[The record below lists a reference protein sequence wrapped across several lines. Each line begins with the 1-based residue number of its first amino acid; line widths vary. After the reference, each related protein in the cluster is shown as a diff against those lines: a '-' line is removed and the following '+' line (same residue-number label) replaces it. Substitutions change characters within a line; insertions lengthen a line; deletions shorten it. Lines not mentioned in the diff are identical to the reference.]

1 MSLSSSSSAG
11 KGADSN
17 AVDAYDS
24 GDEWDIGVG
33 NLIIDLDA
41 DLEKDQQKMEMS
53 GSKDGSIPVPSAVAA
68 LPENI
73 KFVTPVQAPQA
84 KESKSK
90 AKRNKSAKDGGK
102 SVSAASLYTLGE
114 SGNGKKEMQGRSGD
128 LTNPSGL
135 GSSNSTSKGS
145 EKGPK
150 TVRNGAGSKKEK
162 EGGSSKSKKDKS
174 ESSGVVQPPPGNDAN
189 AAQQLGLGSGSKGSS
204 LECAPGTSCPD
215 GATGQVLDLGNVPVD
230 SNTISNL
237 LGIKT
242 ESEEVESECRP
253 LKKIKTEKMDSPAST
268 PAPPP
273 LHLLP
278 PVSGGVASP
287 VEQIMVRT
295 RSIAVNTCDVGLATE
310 PECLGP
316 CEPGTSVN
324 LEGIVWQ
331 ETEDGVLVVNVTW
344 RNKTYVGTL
353 LDCTR
358 HDWAPPRFCES
369 PTSDLEMRGNN
380 RGRGKR
386 TRPTTNAPVIEAT
399 TVPDNKVVT
408 KTRACTSSKG
418 RRGSQN
424 SSDRRTPTN
433 TVEDVKASPSSGNKR
448 KNKPAPDL
456 DVTSS
461 SEDSKGGKRMR
472 SNSRGTATLTPV
484 TGMKSE
490 PPVPEHNCPS
500 PVLIDCPHPNCNKKY
515 KHING
520 LRYHQAH
527 AHTDSDG
534 KLEGDIDS
542 EEKNSDG
549 EDCTQHPSLS
559 QDSSSCNGSSSSH
572 TFCQAKGSMSPARS
586 VTPKGR
592 REGSMEAH
600 SPSPAAKLIAGK
612 GSSKKKVS
620 SEADT
625 ESGGMYN
632 IECAEEGPPV
642 ASPSDDTGNDG
653 DDSSEKKSVLE
664 KDKAKKSNSLK
675 SEKLPLKTKSA
686 RPIVPAMPAQ
696 MYSFPTTGFTA
707 SGPGPAQSLATTVVQ
722 AMSKSPPLKA
732 IQPKPTVMGEPSTV
746 NPALTPLKEKKK
758 KEKKK
763 KDAKEAASPKPLGKG
778 GKPEDGKSPFRDSS
792 ADAAPKGEGLL
803 NGSSES
809 HESRLASIK
818 AEADKIYSFTDNA
831 PSPSI
836 GTASRL
842 EGSSLVTPITPL
854 HVVTQNGADSSSVKT
869 NSPAYSDIS
878 DAGED
883 GEGKGEGAKVKT
895 TSPDQ
900 MAKESAK
907 KALFSSSSSTSSS
920 SSSSSSRTQPPLSK
934 ETHSPYYQG
943 YEAYYSPN
951 YPHSSPGGASSGSG
965 AVSHSVKIKKEVE
978 EEGAEVRV
986 KVENADDKKIDMGT
1000 TSHHPSVIQQR
1011 PQMYMQPLYYGQYA
1025 YMPQYG
1031 YSEQGYHSHVM
1042 STNPAYRQQ
1051 YEKLCE
1057 EQHKQRQ
1064 EQNRGKHNTNDTE
1077 KKQEHSIKD
1086 RDREEWK
1093 QKSSAS
1099 ATLSKAPSLTDLAK
1113 PVPNKPKDSTDS
1125 MKYAIM
1131 AKADDVSKVQSQQA
1145 EGLKMKLTE
1154 GSHLGREL
1162 CETKPSLESSKHSG
1176 MDPTLW
1182 YRQQITEIEPDP
1194 SSFTQ
1199 YCSSLHLV
1207 PRHGSDFNS
1216 SSLKGFS
1223 RCQLIHSW
1231 REESESRLWSYV
1243 YPNKYSEQQKAE
1255 EERWKEAER
1264 DRKFKEESS
1273 SRLRSKEIAVK
1284 EESKDSM
1291 CLESRSTSLEEC
1303 RSVGKDPRSGL
1314 HIPVSSSMVQHPSY
1328 MPYVHGYPYGKPYE
1342 TPHPGFRG
1350 VTPMMMQNYPGSY
1363 LSPGFSFSPYANK
1376 VPGHED
1382 SDRARGSPG
1391 GGSKQ
1396 SSESMAL
1403 DILQQHASQY
1413 KSRSPTTSDKPPHE
1427 RERGE
1432 REIDKERPRSSP
1444 SQRQITSHHHL
1455 GMGYPLLPGQYDL
1468 PYATGLSSP
1477 AIVTS
1482 QQAAAQAS
1490 VSTLF
1495 PPARRI

>member
-1 MSLSSSSSAG
+1 MSLSSSTSAG
-11 KGADSN
+11 KGVDSN

-90 AKRNKSAKDGGK
+90 AKRSKNAKDGSK
-102 SVSAASLYTLGE
+102 SVSAASLYTVGE
-114 SGNGKKEMQGRSGD
+114 SGNGKKEIQGRSGD
-128 LTNPSGL
+128 IANPSGL

-174 ESSGVVQPPPGNDAN
+174 ESSGGVQPPPGSDSN

-204 LECAPGTSCPD
+204 FECAQGTSCPE
-215 GATGQVLDLGNVPVD
+215 GAAVQTLDLGNAPLD

-242 ESEEVESECRP
+242 EAEEIESECRP
-253 LKKIKTEKMDSPAST
+253 LKKIKIEKMDSPAST

-278 PVSGGVASP
+278 PVNSGVASP

-386 TRPTTNAPVIEAT
+386 VRPTITTPVIEASV
-399 TVPDNKVVT
+399 VPEIKVVN

-433 TVEDVKASPSSGNKR
+433 TVEDVKASPSAGNKR

-456 DVTSS
+456 DLTSS

-472 SNSRGTATLTPV
+472 SNSRGAATPTPV
-484 TGMKSE
+484 PGVKPE
-490 PPVPEHNCPS
+490 PSMPEHNCPS
-500 PVLIDCPHPNCNKKY
+500 PVLIDCPHPNCSKKY

-549 EDCTQHPSLS
+549 EDCTQHPLLS

-572 TFCQAKGSMSPARS
+572 TFCQSKGSMSPARS

-600 SPSPAAKLIAGK
+600 SPSSAAKLGAGK
-612 GSSKKKVS
+612 GSSKKKVP

-632 IECAEEGPPV
+632 VDCPEEGPPV

-664 KDKAKKSNSLK
+664 KEKAKKSSSSK
-675 SEKLPLKTKSA
+675 SDKLPLKTKSA

-696 MYSFPTTGFTA
+696 IYSFPTATFTA
-707 SGPGPAQSLATTVVQ
+707 SGPGSAPSLATTVVQ
-722 AMSKSPPLKA
+722 AMPKSPPLKA

-778 GKPEDGKSPFRDSS
+778 GKPEDGKSPFRDSA
-792 ADAAPKGEGLL
+792 ADSVPKGEGLL

-842 EGSSLVTPITPL
+842 EGTGLVTPITPL
-854 HVVTQNGADSSSVKT
+854 HMVTQNGADSSSVKT

-883 GEGKGEGAKVKT
+883 GEGKGDGTKVKT
-895 TSPDQ
+895 SSPDQ

-907 KALFSSSSSTSSS
+907 KALFSSSSS
-920 SSSSSSRTQPPLSK
+920 SSSSSSRTQPPLNK

-943 YEAYYSPN
+943 YDAYYSPN
-951 YPHSSPGGASSGSG
+951 YAHSSPGGTSSGSG
-965 AVSHSVKIKKEVE
+965 AVGHSVKIKKEID
-978 EEGAEVRV
+978 EEGVEVRV
-986 KVENADDKKIDMGT
+986 KVESTDEKKMEMANAG
-1000 TSHHPSVIQQR
+1000 HHPSVIQQR
-1011 PQMYMQPLYYGQYA
+1011 SQMYMQPLYYGQYA

-1031 YSEQGYHSHVM
+1031 YSDQGYHSHMM

-1051 YEKLCE
+1051 YEKICE

-1064 EQNRGKHNTNDTE
+1064 EQSRGKHAANDSD
-1077 KKQEHSIKD
+1077 KKQEHGMKD

-1093 QKSSAS
+1093 QKPPAS

-1125 MKYAIM
+1125 MKYATM
-1131 AKADDVSKVQSQQA
+1131 AKADDASKLQSQQA

-1162 CETKPSLESSKHSG
+1162 CETKPGLETSKHSG
-1176 MDPTLW
+1176 IDPALW
-1182 YRQQITEIEPDP
+1182 YRQ
-1194 SSFTQ
+1194 
-1199 YCSSLHLV
+1199 
-1207 PRHGSDFNS
+1207 
-1216 SSLKGFS
+1216 
-1223 RCQLIHSW
+1223 
-1231 REESESRLWSYV
+1231 ESESRLWSYV

-1273 SRLRSKEIAVK
+1273 SRIRSKEIAVK
-1284 EESKDSM
+1284 EESKDAM
-1291 CLESRSTSLEEC
+1291 CLESRSASLEEC

-1342 TPHPGFRG
+1342 SPHPGFRG

-1363 LSPGFSFSPYANK
+1363 LSSGFSFSPYANK
-1376 VPGHED
+1376 VPGHDD
-1382 SDRARGSPG
+1382 SDRAHGSPG
-1391 GGSKQ
+1391 VGSKP

-1413 KSRSPTTSDKPPHE
+1413 KSRSPTTSEKPPHE

-1444 SQRQITSHHHL
+1444 SQRQIASHHHL
-1455 GMGYPLLPGQYDL
+1455 GMGYQLLPGQYDL
-1468 PYATGLSSP
+1468 PYATGR
-1477 AIVTS
+1477 
-1482 QQAAAQAS
+1482 AQLAYC
-1490 VSTLF
+1490 VQF
-1495 PPARRI
+1495 WAPHF

>member
-11 KGADSN
+11 KGVDSN

-90 AKRNKSAKDGGK
+90 AKRSKNAKDGGK
-102 SVSAASLYTLGE
+102 SVSAASLYTVGE
-114 SGNGKKEMQGRSGD
+114 SGNGKKEIQGRSGD
-128 LTNPSGL
+128 MTNPSGL

-150 TVRNGAGSKKEK
+150 TARNGAGSKKEK
-162 EGGSSKSKKDKS
+162 EGGSSKSKKDRS
-174 ESSGVVQPPPGNDAN
+174 ESSGGAQPPPGNDPN
-189 AAQQLGLGSGSKGSS
+189 AAQQLGLGSGTKSS
-204 LECAPGTSCPD
+204 SFECAQGASCTD
-215 GATGQVLDLGNVPVD
+215 GAAVQLLDLGNAPVD

-253 LKKIKTEKMDSPAST
+253 LKKIKTEKQMDSPAST
-268 PAPPP
+268 PNPPP

-278 PVSGGVASP
+278 PVNSGVASP

-386 TRPTTNAPVIEAT
+386 ARPNTNTPVIEASA
-399 TVPDNKVVT
+399 VPDSKVVN

-433 TVEDVKASPSSGNKR
+433 TVEDVKASPSAGNKR

-456 DVTSS
+456 DLTSS

-472 SNSRGTATLTPV
+472 SNSRGTATPTPV
-484 TGMKSE
+484 TGLKTE
-490 PPVPEHNCPS
+490 PSVPEHNCPS

-572 TFCQAKGSMSPARS
+572 TFCQSKGSMSPARS

-592 REGSMEAH
+592 REGNMEAH
-600 SPSPAAKLIAGK
+600 SPSAATKLSAGK
-612 GSSKKKVS
+612 GSSKKKAP
-620 SEADT
+620 SEVDA

-632 IECAEEGPPV
+632 VGCSEEGPPV

-653 DDSSEKKSVLE
+653 DDSSEKKLVSE
-664 KDKAKKSNSLK
+664 KDKAKKSSSLK
-675 SEKLPLKTKSA
+675 SEKIPLKTKSA

-696 MYSFPTTGFTA
+696 IYSFPTAAFTA
-707 SGPGPAQSLATTVVQ
+707 SGPGPAPGLASTVVQ

-763 KDAKEAASPKPLGKG
+763 KDAKETASPKPLGKG
-778 GKPEDGKSPFRDSS
+778 AKPEDGKSPFRDSV
-792 ADAAPKGEGLL
+792 ADSAPKGESLL

-842 EGSSLVTPITPL
+842 EGTGLVTPITPL

-883 GEGKGEGAKVKT
+883 GEGKGDGAKVKT
-895 TSPDQ
+895 SSPDQ

-907 KALFSSSSSTSSS
+907 KALFSSSSS
-920 SSSSSSRTQPPLSK
+920 SSSRTQPPLNK

-943 YEAYYSPN
+943 YDTYYSPN
-951 YPHSSPGGASSGSG
+951 CAHTSPGGTSSSSG
-965 AVSHSVKIKKEVE
+965 AVSHSVKIKKEID
-978 EEGAEVRV
+978 EEGVEVRV
-986 KVENADDKKIDMGT
+986 KVESADDKKIEMG
-1000 TSHHPSVIQQR
+1000 SAGHHPSVIQQR

-1064 EQNRGKHNTNDTE
+1064 EPNRGKHTTNDAD

-1093 QKSSAS
+1093 QKSPAS

-1131 AKADDVSKVQSQQA
+1131 AKADDASKLQSQQA

-1182 YRQQITEIEPDP
+1182 YRQ
-1194 SSFTQ
+1194 
-1199 YCSSLHLV
+1199 
-1207 PRHGSDFNS
+1207 
-1216 SSLKGFS
+1216 
-1223 RCQLIHSW
+1223 
-1231 REESESRLWSYV
+1231 ESESRLWSYV

-1328 MPYVHGYPYGKPYE
+1328 MPYVHGYPYGKPYDS
-1342 TPHPGFRG
+1342 PHPGFRG

-1363 LSPGFSFSPYANK
+1363 LSSGFSFSPYTNK
-1376 VPGHED
+1376 VPGHDD
-1382 SDRARGSPG
+1382 SDRAHGSPG
-1391 GGSKQ
+1391 VGSKQ

-1413 KSRSPTTSDKPPHE
+1413 KSRSPTTSEKPPHE

-1444 SQRQITSHHHL
+1444 SQRQIASHHHL

-1477 AIVTS
+1477 AIVAS

-1495 PPARRI
+1495 PPARR

>member
-1 MSLSSSSSAG
+1 MSLSSSSPAG
-11 KGADSN
+11 KGVDSN

-53 GSKDGSIPVPSAVAA
+53 GSKDGSMPVPSAVAA
-68 LPENI
+68 LPDNI
-73 KFVTPVQAPQA
+73 KFVTPVQAPQT

-90 AKRNKSAKDGGK
+90 AKRSKNAKEGSK
-102 SVSAASLYTLGE
+102 SVSAASLYTVGE
-114 SGNGKKEMQGRSGD
+114 SGNGKKEMQARSAEIA
-128 LTNPSGL
+128 NPSGL
-135 GSSNSTSKGS
+135 GSSNSASKGS

-162 EGGSSKSKKDKS
+162 EGGSGKSKKEKG
-174 ESSGVVQPPPGNDAN
+174 ESSGGAQPPPGSDPN
-189 AAQQLGLGSGSKGSS
+189 AAQQLGVGSGPKGSS
-204 LECAPGTSCPD
+204 FECAPSTGCPD
-215 GATGQVLDLGNVPVD
+215 GATVQVLDLGAAPLDGN
-230 SNTISNL
+230 SISNL

-242 ESEEVESECRP
+242 EPEEVESECRP

-278 PVSGGVASP
+278 PIGSGVASP

-295 RSIAVNTCDVGLATE
+295 RSIAVNTCDIGLATE

-386 TRPTTNAPVIEAT
+386 VRPSTNAPVIEAT
-399 TVPDNKVVT
+399 VVPDTKVIN

-433 TVEDVKASPSSGNKR
+433 TVEDVKASPSAGNKR

-456 DVTSS
+456 DLTSS

-472 SNSRGTATLTPV
+472 SNSRGAATPTPV
-484 TGMKSE
+484 MVVKPEASM
-490 PPVPEHNCPS
+490 PEHNCPS

-534 KLEGDIDS
+534 KIEGDIDS

-549 EDCTQHPSLS
+549 EDCIQHPSLS

-572 TFCQAKGSMSPARS
+572 TFCQSKGSMSPARS

-592 REGSMEAH
+592 RDSSLEAH
-600 SPSPAAKLIAGK
+600 SPSSAMKLGTGK
-612 GSSKKKVS
+612 SSGKKKAS
-620 SEADT
+620 SEADAET
-625 ESGGMYN
+625 GGLYN
-632 IECAEEGPPV
+632 VDCSEEGLPV

-653 DDSSEKKSVLE
+653 DDSTEKKSILE
-664 KDKAKKSNSLK
+664 KDKAKKSGGSK

-686 RPIVPAMPAQ
+686 RPIVPAMTPAQ
-696 MYSFPTTGFTA
+696 MYSFSTATFTA
-707 SGPGPAQSLATTVVQ
+707 SGSGVAPGLATTVVQ
-722 AMSKSPPLKA
+722 AMSKSPPLKP

-763 KDAKEAASPKPLGKG
+763 KEAKEAASPKPLGKV
-778 GKPEDGKSPFRDSS
+778 GKPEDGKSPFRDPA
-792 ADAAPKGEGLL
+792 ADSAPKGEGLL

-842 EGSSLVTPITPL
+842 EGTGLVTPITPL

-883 GEGKGEGAKVKT
+883 GEGKGDGLKVKT
-895 TSPDQ
+895 SSPDQ
-900 MAKESAK
+900 VAKDSAK
-907 KALFSSSSSTSSS
+907 KALFSSS
-920 SSSSSSRTQPPLSK
+920 SSSSSSRTQPPLNK

-943 YEAYYSPN
+943 YDAYYSPN
-951 YPHSSPGGASSGSG
+951 YAHSSPGGASGGSG
-965 AVSHSVKIKKEVE
+965 PVGHSVKIKKEVD
-978 EEGAEVRV
+978 EEGVEVRV
-986 KVENADDKKIDMGT
+986 KVESAEDKKTEMSSAG
-1000 TSHHPSVIQQR
+1000 HHPSVIQQR
-1011 PQMYMQPLYYGQYA
+1011 SQMYMQPLYYGQYA
-1025 YMPQYG
+1025 YVPQYG
-1031 YSEQGYHSHVM
+1031 YSDQGYHSHM
-1042 STNPAYRQQ
+1042 MNTNPGYRQQ
-1051 YEKLCE
+1051 YEKMCE

-1064 EQNRGKHNTNDTE
+1064 EQNRGKHTGNDPD
-1077 KKQEHSIKD
+1077 KKQDHSMKE
-1086 RDREEWK
+1086 REREEWK
-1093 QKSSAS
+1093 HKAPAS

-1125 MKYAIM
+1125 IKYGLM
-1131 AKADDVSKVQSQQA
+1131 AKADDSSKLPSQQA

-1162 CETKPSLESSKHSG
+1162 CETKPGLESSKHSG
-1176 MDPTLW
+1176 MDPGLW
-1182 YRQQITEIEPDP
+1182 YRQ
-1194 SSFTQ
+1194 
-1199 YCSSLHLV
+1199 
-1207 PRHGSDFNS
+1207 
-1216 SSLKGFS
+1216 
-1223 RCQLIHSW
+1223 
-1231 REESESRLWSYV
+1231 ESESRLWSYV

-1264 DRKFKEESS
+1264 DRKFKDESS
-1273 SRLRSKEIAVK
+1273 SRIRSKDIAVK

-1342 TPHPGFRG
+1342 APHPGFRG

-1363 LSPGFSFSPYANK
+1363 LSSGFSFSSYANK
-1376 VPGHED
+1376 VPGHDD
-1382 SDRARGSPG
+1382 SDRAHGSPG
-1391 GGSKQ
+1391 VGSK
-1396 SSESMAL
+1396 STSESMAL

-1413 KSRSPTTSDKPPHE
+1413 KSRSPTTSEKPPHE

-1432 REIDKERPRSSP
+1432 RDIDKERPRSSP
-1444 SQRQITSHHHL
+1444 SQRQIASHHHL

-1477 AIVTS
+1477 AIVAS
-1482 QQAAAQAS
+1482 QQATAQAS

-1495 PPARRI
+1495 PPTRRV

>member
-11 KGADSN
+11 KGVDSN

-90 AKRNKSAKDGGK
+90 AKRSKNAKDGGK
-102 SVSAASLYTLGE
+102 SVSAASLYTVGE
-114 SGNGKKEMQGRSGD
+114 SGNGKKEIQGRSGD
-128 LTNPSGL
+128 MTNPSGL

-150 TVRNGAGSKKEK
+150 TARNGAGSKKEK
-162 EGGSSKSKKDKS
+162 EGGSSKSKKDRS
-174 ESSGVVQPPPGNDAN
+174 ESSGGAQPPPGNDPN
-189 AAQQLGLGSGSKGSS
+189 AAQQLGLGSGTKSS
-204 LECAPGTSCPD
+204 SFECAQGASCTD
-215 GATGQVLDLGNVPVD
+215 GAAVQLLDLGNAPVD

-268 PAPPP
+268 PNPPP

-278 PVSGGVASP
+278 PVNSGVASP

-386 TRPTTNAPVIEAT
+386 ARPNTNTPVIEASA
-399 TVPDNKVVT
+399 VPDSKVVN

-433 TVEDVKASPSSGNKR
+433 TVEDVKASPSAGNKR

-456 DVTSS
+456 DLTSS

-472 SNSRGTATLTPV
+472 SNSRGTATPTPV
-484 TGMKSE
+484 TGLKTE
-490 PPVPEHNCPS
+490 PSVPEHNCPS

-572 TFCQAKGSMSPARS
+572 TFCQSKGSMSPARS

-592 REGSMEAH
+592 REGNMEAH
-600 SPSPAAKLIAGK
+600 SPSAATKLSAGK
-612 GSSKKKVS
+612 GSSKKKAP
-620 SEADT
+620 SEVDA

-632 IECAEEGPPV
+632 VGCSEEGPPV

-653 DDSSEKKSVLE
+653 DDSSEKKLVSE
-664 KDKAKKSNSLK
+664 KDKAKKSSSLK
-675 SEKLPLKTKSA
+675 SEKIPLKTKSA

-696 MYSFPTTGFTA
+696 IYSFPTAAFTA
-707 SGPGPAQSLATTVVQ
+707 SGPGPAPGLASTVVQ

-763 KDAKEAASPKPLGKG
+763 KDAKETASPKPLGKG
-778 GKPEDGKSPFRDSS
+778 AKPEDGKSPFRDSV
-792 ADAAPKGEGLL
+792 ADSAPKGESLL

-842 EGSSLVTPITPL
+842 EGTGLVTPITPL

-883 GEGKGEGAKVKT
+883 GEGKGDGAKVKT
-895 TSPDQ
+895 SSPDQ

-907 KALFSSSSSTSSS
+907 KALFSSSSS
-920 SSSSSSRTQPPLSK
+920 SSSRTQPPLNK

-943 YEAYYSPN
+943 YDTYYSPN
-951 YPHSSPGGASSGSG
+951 CAHTSPGGTSSSSG
-965 AVSHSVKIKKEVE
+965 AVSHSVKIKKEID
-978 EEGAEVRV
+978 EEGVEVRV
-986 KVENADDKKIDMGT
+986 KVESADDKKIEMG
-1000 TSHHPSVIQQR
+1000 SAGHHPSVIQQR

-1064 EQNRGKHNTNDTE
+1064 EPNRGKHTTNDAD

-1093 QKSSAS
+1093 QKSPAS

-1131 AKADDVSKVQSQQA
+1131 AKADDASKLQSQQA

-1182 YRQQITEIEPDP
+1182 YRQ
-1194 SSFTQ
+1194 
-1199 YCSSLHLV
+1199 
-1207 PRHGSDFNS
+1207 
-1216 SSLKGFS
+1216 
-1223 RCQLIHSW
+1223 
-1231 REESESRLWSYV
+1231 ESESRLWSYV

-1328 MPYVHGYPYGKPYE
+1328 MPYVHGYPYGKPYDS
-1342 TPHPGFRG
+1342 PHPGFRG

-1363 LSPGFSFSPYANK
+1363 LSSGFSFSPYTNK
-1376 VPGHED
+1376 VPGHDD
-1382 SDRARGSPG
+1382 SDRAHGSPG
-1391 GGSKQ
+1391 VGSKQ

-1413 KSRSPTTSDKPPHE
+1413 KSRSPTTSEKPPHE

-1444 SQRQITSHHHL
+1444 SQRQIASHHHL

-1477 AIVTS
+1477 AIVAS

-1495 PPARRI
+1495 PPARR